1 MALHPKKRKKV
12 WVWIA
17 YSRSK
22 QRVIASEVGSRS
34 AATLKR
40 LWDRIKLLKP
50 AVVCTDEYKVYRK
63 VIPVNLLIQSKKYT
77 HNVEAQNC
85 SLRDFI
91 KRFNRKTKAY
101 SKALDMIGFSVYI
114 HFFIKLCLFSNAI
127 YSPKII

>member
-1 MALHPKKRKKV
+1 MKCGITSKKRKEV

-22 QRVIASEVGSRS
+22 QRVIACEVGSRS

-50 AVVCTDEYKVYRK
+50 AAVCTDEYKVYRN
-63 VIPVNLLIQSKKYT
+63 VIPANLLIQSKKYT
-77 HNVEAQNC
+77 HNVEAQNS

-101 SKALDMIGFSVYI
+101 SKSLDMIGFSVYI
-114 HFFIKLCLFSNAI
+114 HFFYKTMFI
-127 YSPKII
+127 

>member
-1 MALHPKKRKKV
+1 MALRPKKHKKV
-12 WVWIA
+12 WVWLI

-22 QRVIASEVGSRS
+22 QRVIACEISSRS

-50 AVVCTDEYKVYRK
+50 AAVCTDEYKVYRN
-63 VIPVNLLIQSKKYT
+63 VIPANLLIQSKKYT
-77 HNVEAQNC
+77 HNVEAQNS

-101 SKALDMIGFSVYI
+101 SKELDMIVFSVYI
-114 HFFIKLCLFSNAI
+114 YLLL
-127 YSPKII
+127 